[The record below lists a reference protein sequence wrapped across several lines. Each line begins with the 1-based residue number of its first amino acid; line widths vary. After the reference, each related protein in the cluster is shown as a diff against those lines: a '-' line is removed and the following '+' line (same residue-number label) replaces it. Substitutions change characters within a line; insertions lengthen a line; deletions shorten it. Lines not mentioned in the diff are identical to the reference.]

1 MAKPSKLGYYKP
13 VKPNTRAWPIKRL
26 PGNHKEVANRGNQ
39 KKT

>member
-13 VKPNTRAWPIKRL
+13 VKPDARAWPIKRL
-26 PGNHKEVANRGNQ
+26 PGNHQEVPNRGNQ

>member
-13 VKPNTRAWPIKRL
+13 VKPNTRAWPIKRR
-26 PGNHKEVANRGNQ
+26 PGYIKEVPKRGNQ